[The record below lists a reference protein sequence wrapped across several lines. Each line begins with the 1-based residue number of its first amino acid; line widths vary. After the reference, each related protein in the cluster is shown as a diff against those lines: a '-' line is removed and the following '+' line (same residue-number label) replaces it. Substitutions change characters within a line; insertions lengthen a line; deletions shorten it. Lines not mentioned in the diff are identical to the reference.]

1 MLQISDLIQKTE
13 QPIDLVW
20 TPGHVG
26 IPINEAADIF
36 SRRSTLDGSVRR
48 ALDLRDALASGL
60 SSQRQAIL
68 LNWQSITSNKA
79 LRHIRRF
86 QSWPS
91 DSCSSR
97 SSEVLFHRL
106 RTNTAPLNAFLY
118 SRKLHPTPACPH
130 CGAIETSIHY
140 WIECPAYSKART
152 TLGSALHTSI
162 TSLPDLN
169 DIYWPPPQADTRR
182 HIAHLECYIITTDRF
197 T

>member
-1 MLQISDLIQKTE
+1 MAT
-13 QPIDLVW
+13 
-20 TPGHVG
+20 
-26 IPINEAADIF
+26 
-36 SRRSTLDGSVRR
+36 
-48 ALDLRDALASGL
+48 
-60 SSQRQAIL
+60 
-68 LNWQSITSNKA
+68 ITSNKA

-97 SSEVLFHRL
+97 SSEVLFYRL

-197 T
+197 M